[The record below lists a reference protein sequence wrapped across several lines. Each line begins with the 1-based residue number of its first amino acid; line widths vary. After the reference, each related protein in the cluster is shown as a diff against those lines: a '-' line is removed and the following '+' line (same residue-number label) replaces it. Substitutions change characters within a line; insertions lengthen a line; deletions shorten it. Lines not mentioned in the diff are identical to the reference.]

1 MKWSKRKRKNKL
13 GVVTHSKKRTN
24 AEGWLKLQMLL
35 FGIGKET
42 ELLKREWIMKA
53 ETQKQKEPNWALAK
67 TQIGHVN
74 LLLSREGVSEKR
86 NKNTVVFA

>member
-1 MKWSKRKRKNKL
+1 
-13 GVVTHSKKRTN
+13 
-24 AEGWLKLQMLL
+24 
-35 FGIGKET
+35 
-42 ELLKREWIMKA
+42 MKA